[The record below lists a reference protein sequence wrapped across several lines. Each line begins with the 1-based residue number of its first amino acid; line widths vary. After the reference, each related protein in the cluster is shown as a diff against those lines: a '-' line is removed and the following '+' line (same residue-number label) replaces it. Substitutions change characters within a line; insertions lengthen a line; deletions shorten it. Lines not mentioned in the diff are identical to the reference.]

1 MTYTATLNSP
11 DKNVVLPNGTRYQG
25 SAAVV
30 LSDAEYSQ
38 LSPPALASL
47 MSIASAGGTVSYT
60 VTIAAGLKG
69 IVLPDGL
76 MHKAGD
82 MVVLSDAQF
91 STITPNAI
99 ATLFSS
105 VVRAVS

>member
-1 MTYTATLNSP
+1 VTYTATLNSP

-30 LSDAEYSQ
+30 LSDDEYSR
-38 LSPPALASL
+38 LSPTAVASL
-47 MSIASAGGTVSYT
+47 MSVAPAGGTASYT
-60 VTIAAGLKG
+60 VTIGAGLKG

-82 MVVLSDAQF
+82 VVVLSDQEY

-105 VVRAVS
+105 VVKAVD